1 MFPHG
6 TFRYRIIPV
15 ILNSINKNK
24 IDSSNKAKLVI
35 QTTKLDGI
43 FKKQTFKN
51 FFFFKIPTP
60 HRFHSP
66 LQPTKQI
73 DF

>member
-43 FKKQTFKN
+43 FKKQTFKK
-51 FFFFKIPTP
+51 FFFFLKY
-60 HRFHSP
+60 
-66 LQPTKQI
+66 QPPSFSLTATT
-73 DF
+73 D